1 MGVHRGLRLISTPQ
15 TLGEKLQPLEH
26 WCNDQSSPD
35 QLPPA
40 WPNRPALHHFPRT
53 AEIIFK
59 LEYYKIKYYMLNSIV
74 SSARLRNPTKRQ
86 KSLPFACIKRS
97 SPSSENRFPPSQLRL
112 WTCSVWIYFIYSFF
126 VCVCVWKMDFGVFFF
141 SSKMALII
149 LIIVWQDLCCLGCWM
164 LIGWLL
170 RRLTFGFV
178 KKKKKKTPKKR
189 RQNLYFSICK

>member
-126 VCVCVWKMDFGVFFF
+126 CVCVWKMDFGGVFFLLKNGF
-141 SSKMALII
+141 NNFDHCLARSVLFGLLNVDWLI
-149 LIIVWQDLCCLGCWM
+149 
-164 LIGWLL
+164 
-170 RRLTFGFV
+170 V
-178 KKKKKKTPKKR
+178 KKAYLWLREEKKKKTPKKR